1 MSARIIHAVA
11 SLGLAALMTM
21 PLAAGQRSGRG
32 AGPGPAPAAPQPPK
46 PPKAA
51 ARIDLTGTW
60 VTYVT
65 EDWRFR
71 MVTPPKGD
79 YTSMPLNAEGK
90 RVADLWDWRKDQ
102 KSGAACKAYGAA
114 GVMRMPTRLRIS
126 WQDDYT
132 LKIETD
138 AGTQTRT
145 LMFSRPAAASAVKPA
160 AAPAKAGHTLQGTSL
175 AEWEKTDL
183 PASGLGI
190 LAIPAAPASYALK
203 AVTASLSAG
212 YLRTNGVPYGDNAV
226 LTEYFDT
233 LTHTNGQEWLILTSV
248 VDDPQY
254 LLQPFVTT
262 THFKREPDNS
272 RWRPTPCEIVPPVI
286 ESKPAFPS

>member
-1 MSARIIHAVA
+1 MNQKRDTMALRFCA
-11 SLGLAALMTM
+11 GLALSAVMTM
-21 PLAAGQRSGRG
+21 PLAAGQRGRG
-32 AGPGPAPAAPQPPK
+32 AGPGGTAAAPQPPK
-46 PPKAA
+46 TAKEA

-79 YTSMPLNAEGK
+79 YTSMPLNPEGK

-114 GVMRMPTRLRIS
+114 GLMRMPTRLRIS
-126 WQDDYT
+126 WQDDNT
-132 LKIETD
+132 LKVETD
-138 AGTQTRT
+138 AGTQTR
-145 LMFSRPAAASAVKPA
+145 LFMFARPAPAAAKA
-160 AAPAKAGHTLQGTSL
+160 AHTLQGTS
-175 AEWEKTDL
+175 AGEWEKTAL

-190 LAIPAAPASYALK
+190 LAIPAAPPSYAMK
-203 AVTASLSAG
+203 VVTTGLSAG
-212 YLRTNGVPYGDNAV
+212 YLRTNGVPYGENAV

-233 LTHTNGQEWLILTSV
+233 LTHSNGQEWLVLTSV
-248 VDDPQY
+248 VEDPQY
-254 LLQPFVTT
+254 LLQPFVTS